1 MIDLVK
7 GIFNLIKLDF
17 GQFVLIFNSIPIEIS
32 WLFFLLFCFFCI
44 LFFLKLFGEVGLY
57 IYTVIAI
64 IAGNIQV
71 LKIVKFSFFSEPI
84 ALGTIL
90 FASTFLCTDILAENY
105 GIKQARKNV
114 IIGFFGFLL
123 MTLMML
129 FTLGFE
135 PLDNK
140 VYGEDYFWAIDMQES
155 LMSVFLP
162 FPTFFVASMIAYLA
176 SQYFDIWFFS
186 LLSKLT
192 NKKHLWLRNNFS
204 TILSSLIDTSIFSF
218 CAFIFFAVDP
228 LDLYIV
234 IMTYIIG
241 SFFMRVFIALFD
253 TPFIYFSRYFI
264 KNIN

>member
-1 MIDLVK
+1 MVDLFK
-7 GIFNLIKLDF
+7 GIFNLIKFDF
-17 GQFVLIFNSIPIEIS
+17 SKFVLIFNSIPIEIS
-32 WLFFLLFCFFCI
+32 WLFFLFFCFFSI
-44 LFFLKLFGEVGLY
+44 LFFLKLFGEIGLY
-57 IYTVIAI
+57 AYTIIAI

-105 GIKQARKNV
+105 GLKQARKNV
-114 IIGFFGFLL
+114 IIGFLGFLL

-135 PLDNK
+135 PLDK
-140 VYGEDYFWAIDMQES
+140 EIYGEDYFWAINMQEN

-162 FPTFFVASMIAYLA
+162 LPTFFIASMVAYLI

-186 LLSKLT
+186 MLSKLT

-204 TILSSLIDTSIFSF
+204 TVLSSLIDTSIFSL

-228 LDLYIV
+228 IDLYIV

-241 SFFMRVFIALFD
+241 SFIMRVFIALFD
-253 TPFIYFSRYFI
+253 TPFIYLSKYFL
-264 KNIN
+264 KKIN